1 MFHAST
7 KDVQLQNCALVRRA
21 YQRRIKLISVD
32 SINKFL
38 TPLTAS
44 ASEQQPVTKEAPMN
58 HASPPGD
65 EKRSRSCGREK
76 DHSLPSILA
85 V

>member
-1 MFHAST
+1 MENSDVSLPPPWRREVRSKEVARVIGCNVAMFHAST

-44 ASEQQPVTKEAPMN
+44 ASEQQPVTKEAP
-58 HASPPGD
+58 
-65 EKRSRSCGREK
+65 
-76 DHSLPSILA
+76 
-85 V
+85 